1 MFYHNNVINIC
12 QRKEFTMA
20 KKIGFAVQS
29 GKQVKV
35 YDENNSY
42 MFSHSRFLPR
52 FTPTSV
58 AVTNDGKTSIYDNPN
73 CHQCSH

>member
-1 MFYHNNVINIC
+1 
-12 QRKEFTMA
+12 MA

-42 MFSHSRFLPR
+42 MFSQSGFLAG

-58 AVTNDGKTSIYDNPN
+58 AVTKDGKTSIYDNRN
-73 CHQCSH
+73 CHKCSH